1 MPIIEVKGLGKVNI
15 AGDRP
20 TEAERQNMLIELGRR
35 SDPAVAAPP
44 AAEFTP
50 EQIEAAGF
58 GDLAQTMRGFQG
70 LEAPVGREVWG
81 DYEHPL
87 QSELVRPLAAGVS
100 ALPRGVLKGALAGAE
115 VVAGR
120 PFAPELVEL
129 EQSWKDW
136 EAGLTKGAK
145 PEDDDIY
152 VVLDKANPLSD
163 SEFDIAPL
171 VSLMT
176 RGVVQATPG
185 MIAAVKNMP
194 AYMGTLIGD
203 YAERAAADRGSDSIE
218 FNDLGRAIALAGAVA
233 GIERGAAL
241 KALSGAGAPTVK
253 GAAARGA
260 LIEGG
265 EEYAQQHLENIAMQA
280 GSDRPGFLGVDWAEG
295 HKGGIHGTFVGTPMG
310 GLMGGGAAMRRHDTI
325 GELGRRIA
333 DVPARREARLR
344 QEVADLEAEA
354 APVTEQ
360 VAPEQ
365 VVAEEVVAE
374 PVGPAFDPETDT
386 MEYRAALD
394 EPYVSPRAE
403 YTHMH
408 AMEAIFQRPG
418 VGPYLATMR
427 NMALGR
433 LQGNPSSERLRF
445 AAKRSEELWQQYRSA
460 PPLRVPEATE
470 VVAEE
475 VVTPTEEAVAESAFV
490 FRPAPPPGPPSPS
503 NRDLS
508 QVGAENM
515 GTLNREGMAYRGMTG
530 EEYAATVARDGHVM
544 SRGDYSFEGEGT
556 SFAENIEDAES
567 YVNSFRND
575 PRKTGTPTY
584 IVEVDK
590 GLLTRDSDGYWK
602 SPAAVP
608 VSGRV
613 WRIEAD
619 KGALVGTEVV
629 TPAEEVTETV
639 LEVVPGAEP
648 GAKRTLAPQDAPPI
662 DAVDAIIEEGV
673 EPRPGTVPATW
684 EQDLFGLAMAADGPP
699 PLPQDALDAQVE
711 KNRLADKA
719 KEARKAAEE
728 AAKEREVAPRP
739 SGAKVGSAAD
749 KGAGRRRVE
758 EIETPIVPLSAR
770 DAIRRLAAV
779 ANETGATEADVTD
792 AVNEAAAAELR
803 ESGQAIAPRNA
814 DNIEQIKQ
822 LAREMGRTDE
832 EIDQLLSHQKM
843 SFADVITAM
852 DGAGLRSKLSEDGT
866 DVEIPAATET
876 LITEV
881 NESRLSPT
889 NVQIAAIHAA
899 YRATST
905 ARANVL
911 LAAEQATD
919 SKEIARLAATD
930 AKLRAL
936 ALNALLAQKRGGTP
950 AAQAMRFR
958 QYLIDPVMNVVEAQ
972 ARATLKKRKPL
983 TSQEVARLERLWDAA
998 EKAES
1003 QAAEAETKAQK
1014 ALKKATRRLKS
1025 AENALRASE
1034 EVQKEAKKKAR
1045 KPKKEDG
1052 KEKTPR
1058 QKAAEIEGAPIRV
1071 TPIKKSARQK
1081 ELEKA
1086 FKATQKEA
1094 RKAADGVQKA
1104 KAKTRKAQRAKGAV
1118 PESAIRRVKIPGIK
1132 EPVDLL
1138 GAYRKAFGGA
1148 LVLNSSGDDSALG
1161 RQALGLAIQM
1171 PATVWQTIPVALSA
1185 APWRAGHRKY
1195 ALDKQIELLSSPNQ
1209 GLRDFADL
1217 EMTEVEGRSNIDDE
1231 TDPHRA
1237 REEAWMFRAFET
1249 GMLADVLVQPSQN
1262 IFGLTLNILR
1272 TEAFDEGT
1280 RLVAEVNGV
1289 NLADMRKADL
1299 RGAPDGS
1306 KEKQFAND
1314 IKALGLLVN
1323 VSTGR
1328 GTFNAKALGVARHL
1342 MFAPRYT
1349 MSRFELPWRAIELAA
1364 GKGKFSDVSP
1374 EARALFMRRA
1384 KRQMSWA
1391 MGMMVMSGI
1400 AAAYNDDDA
1409 VEAMDNFFDP
1419 ENADFLKMRIGDY
1432 HIDTMQGLGAT
1443 WRYVWP
1449 FVFSPIG
1456 ATKDLLVKGELPDA
1470 HVPWR
1475 KEHLAPLKQLS
1486 RNKLAPLVSW
1496 LVKVGRG
1503 TDWRGRDLESI
1514 PASERGSYKAGLN
1527 PDNVKEATMAYA
1539 LDRVVFPTL
1548 GLVTPIGV
1556 QQMAEAF
1563 GRDATAEQ
1571 KSAFQKGIP
1580 ILLNFFGISAAHYKD
1595 RAKKGKSL
1603 GLPGLPRPPSVPRPP
1618 LTRFD

>member
-44 AAEFTP
+44 TAEFTP
-50 EQIEAAGF
+50 EQIETAGF

-70 LEAPVGREVWG
+70 LEAPVGREFWG

-87 QSELVRPLAAGVS
+87 QSEFVRPLAAGVS

-136 EAGLTKGAK
+136 EVGLTEGGR

-152 VVLDKANPLSD
+152 AVLGKAKGGD
-163 SEFDIAPL
+163 FAPL
-171 VSLMT
+171 LSLVG
-176 RGVVQATPG
+176 RGMVQAAPG
-185 MIAAVKNMP
+185 MYAAIQNMP

-218 FNDLGRAIALAGAVA
+218 FNDLSRGIAMAGAVA
-233 GIERGAAL
+233 GIEKASAL
-241 KALSGAGAPTVK
+241 KALSGAGASTVK

-265 EEYAQQHLENIAMQA
+265 EEYTQQHLENIGIQA

-295 HKGGIHGTFVGTPMG
+295 HKGGIHGLAIGAPMG
-310 GLMGGGAAMRRHDTI
+310 GLMGGGAAMRRNDTI

-333 DVPARREARLR
+333 DVPARREARLL

-354 APVTEQ
+354 APVAEE
-360 VAPEQ
+360 VAP
-365 VVAEEVVAE
+365 VVAEEAVALE
-374 PVGPAFDPETDT
+374 P
-386 MEYRAALD
+386 
-394 EPYVSPRAE
+394 AE
-403 YTHMH
+403 
-408 AMEAIFQRPG
+408 G
-418 VGPYLATMR
+418 
-427 NMALGR
+427 
-433 LQGNPSSERLRF
+433 
-445 AAKRSEELWQQYRSA
+445 
-460 PPLRVPEATE
+460 

-475 VVTPTEEAVAESAFV
+475 
-490 FRPAPPPGPPSPS
+490 
-503 NRDLS
+503 
-508 QVGAENM
+508 
-515 GTLNREGMAYRGMTG
+515 
-530 EEYAATVARDGHVM
+530 
-544 SRGDYSFEGEGT
+544 
-556 SFAENIEDAES
+556 I
-567 YVNSFRND
+567 
-575 PRKTGTPTY
+575 
-584 IVEVDK
+584 
-590 GLLTRDSDGYWK
+590 
-602 SPAAVP
+602 
-608 VSGRV
+608 
-613 WRIEAD
+613 
-619 KGALVGTEVV
+619 V
-629 TPAEEVTETV
+629 TPAEEGRPWQTPKGEFVRENTNWDPNEGYDQFNPARKEGAGLRAYVQEHVASENIGRRVSFAHFPPRSWVDLGDGLVLVDEGAGYRKFYILKNTEVDHPTPSLQAGRREGDIVGLLAFDTDEAGGVAHFALSPELRGKGYGDALLSAATDAGLDVTK
-639 LEVVPGAEP
+639 
-648 GAKRTLAPQDAPPI
+648 AKLRTKHFSSAI
-662 DAVDAIIEEGV
+662 HRFAVK
-673 EPRPGTVPATW
+673 R
-684 EQDLFGLAMAADGPP
+684 
-699 PLPQDALDAQVE
+699 ALDAGKPVPAEVLKDYPDLAPTPAEPVVEAVIEEVDTPTGTVTGYRDQVAPPALPIEAIDEQAQAIEVQME
-711 KNRLADKA
+711 KDRLAA
-719 KEARKAAEE
+719 QVREARKAAEE

-739 SGAKVGSAAD
+739 SGAKLRAVVD
-749 KGAGRRRVE
+749 KGAKRRRVE
-758 EIETPIVPLSAR
+758 EIDTPPEPMSAK
-770 DAIRRLAAV
+770 DAIRRLAMV
-779 ANETGATEADVTD
+779 ANESRSTEADVTD

-814 DNIEQIKQ
+814 DNIDRIKQ

-852 DGAGLRSKLSEDGT
+852 DDAGLRSKLSEDGT

-889 NVQIAAIHAA
+889 NTQIAAIHAA

-919 SKEIARLAATD
+919 SREIAKLAATD

-1014 ALKKATRRLKS
+1014 ALKKAARRLKS

-1045 KPKKEDG
+1045 KPKKGDG

-1118 PESAIRRVKIPGIK
+1118 PDKAVHPW
-1132 EPVDLL
+1132 LAL
-1138 GAYRKAFGGA
+1138 YRKAFGGA
-1148 LVLNSSGDDSALG
+1148 LVLNSSGDNSALG

-1171 PATVWQTIPVALSA
+1171 PATAWQTIDVALSA

-1195 ALDKQIELLSSPNQ
+1195 ALDKQLELLSSPNQ

-1272 TEAFDEGT
+1272 TEAFDEGA

-1349 MSRFELPWRAIELAA
+1349 MSRFELPWRALELAA

-1384 KRQMSWA
+1384 RRQMSWA

-1409 VEAMDNFFDP
+1409 VEAMDNFFNP

-1449 FVFSPIG
+1449 FVFSPASTLEDFLKEG
-1456 ATKDLLVKGELPDA
+1456 KLPDA

-1503 TDWRGRDLESI
+1503 TDWRGRGLESI

-1527 PDNVKEATMAYA
+1527 PDNAEEATMAYA

-1580 ILLNFFGISAAHYKD
+1580 IVLNFFGISAAHYKD

>member
-1 MPIIEVKGLGKVNI
+1 MGIITVEGLGQVEI
-15 AGDRP
+15 SGDVPTPEEAGKIKRAALSLQSRP
-20 TEAERQNMLIELGRR
+20 TAQPATP
-35 SDPAVAAPP
+35 SPAVAAPP
-44 AAEFTP
+44 TAEFTP
-50 EQIEAAGF
+50 EQIETAGF

-70 LEAPVGREVWG
+70 LEAPVGREFWG

-87 QSELVRPLAAGVS
+87 QSEFVRPLAAGVS

-120 PFAPELVEL
+120 PYAPELVEL

-136 EAGLTKGAK
+136 EVGLTEGGR

-152 VVLDKANPLSD
+152 AVLGKAKGGD
-163 SEFDIAPL
+163 FAPL
-171 VSLMT
+171 LSLVG
-176 RGVVQATPG
+176 RGMVQASPG
-185 MIAAVKNMP
+185 MYAAVQNMP

-218 FNDLGRAIALAGAVA
+218 FNDLSRGIAMAGAVA
-233 GIERGAAL
+233 GIEKASAL
-241 KALSGAGAPTVK
+241 KALSGAGASTVK

-265 EEYAQQHLENIAMQA
+265 EEYTQQHLENIGIQA

-295 HKGGIHGTFVGTPMG
+295 HKGGIHGLAIGAPMG
-310 GLMGGGAAMRRHDTI
+310 GLMGGGAAMRRNDTI

-333 DVPARREARLR
+333 DVPARREARLL

-354 APVTEQ
+354 APVAEE
-360 VAPEQ
+360 VAP
-365 VVAEEVVAE
+365 VVAEEAVTLEPAPVLTGADGLPLRLYVGTAHEGELRPEGGHEYGIYLTPRRKYAQLWARETGGKLREFTARVRNPLFVDSKGEISPKDLTKEDIDKLREQGYDAIVSTSSNLDTAHEVVLFDTGQLGPVAE
-374 PVGPAFDPETDT
+374 EV
-386 MEYRAALD
+386 
-394 EPYVSPRAE
+394 
-403 YTHMH
+403 
-408 AMEAIFQRPG
+408 
-418 VGPYLATMR
+418 
-427 NMALGR
+427 
-433 LQGNPSSERLRF
+433 
-445 AAKRSEELWQQYRSA
+445 A
-460 PPLRVPEATE
+460 P

-475 VVTPTEEAVAESAFV
+475 AVTLEPAEPSPAEPVVAAVIEEVDTPT
-490 FRPAPPPGPPSPS
+490 
-503 NRDLS
+503 
-508 QVGAENM
+508 
-515 GTLNREGMAYRGMTG
+515 
-530 EEYAATVARDGHVM
+530 
-544 SRGDYSFEGEGT
+544 
-556 SFAENIEDAES
+556 
-567 YVNSFRND
+567 
-575 PRKTGTPTY
+575 
-584 IVEVDK
+584 
-590 GLLTRDSDGYWK
+590 
-602 SPAAVP
+602 
-608 VSGRV
+608 
-613 WRIEAD
+613 
-619 KGALVGTEVV
+619 
-629 TPAEEVTETV
+629 
-639 LEVVPGAEP
+639 
-648 GAKRTLAPQDAPPI
+648 
-662 DAVDAIIEEGV
+662 
-673 EPRPGTVPATW
+673 GTVTGYRDQVA
-684 EQDLFGLAMAADGPP
+684 PP
-699 PLPQDALDAQVE
+699 PLPIEAIDEQAQAIEVQMEKDRLAAQV
-711 KNRLADKA
+711 R
-719 KEARKAAEE
+719 EARKAAEE

-739 SGAKVGSAAD
+739 SGAKLRAVVD
-749 KGAGRRRVE
+749 KGAKRRRVE
-758 EIETPIVPLSAR
+758 EIDTPPEPMSAK
-770 DAIRRLAAV
+770 DAIRRLAMV
-779 ANETGATEADVTD
+779 ANESRSTEADVTD

-814 DNIEQIKQ
+814 DNIDRIKQ

-852 DGAGLRSKLSEDGT
+852 DDAGLRSKLSEDGT

-889 NVQIAAIHAA
+889 NTQIAAIHAA

-919 SKEIARLAATD
+919 SKEIAKLAATD

-1025 AENALRASE
+1025 AENALRASG

-1052 KEKTPR
+1052 KEKAPR

-1118 PESAIRRVKIPGIK
+1118 PEATVNKWLAR
-1132 EPVDLL
+1132 
-1138 GAYRKAFGGA
+1138 YRKAFGGA
-1148 LVLNSSGDDSALG
+1148 LVLNSSGDNSALG

-1171 PATVWQTIPVALSA
+1171 PATAWQTIPVALSA

-1195 ALDKQIELLSSPNQ
+1195 ALDKQLELLSSPNQ

-1272 TEAFDEGT
+1272 TEAFDEGA

-1349 MSRFELPWRAIELAA
+1349 MSRFELPWRALELAA

-1409 VEAMDNFFDP
+1409 VEAMDNFFNP

-1580 ILLNFFGISAAHYKD
+1580 IVLNFFGISAAHYKD